1 MKEIKKNNNRFN
13 NIIKD
18 LLSGDNQKKLVA
30 IKQLRISGKP
40 EAIIPILDVYIKNN
54 DENVQREISSLLFD
68 LKLEA
73 AADELIKAISTK
85 KYVEIKPFIISIF
98 WQAGLDASNHLE
110 FLVKQAIKGNYF
122 VCLEV
127 LTVIENLDST
137 FNEEQINDLLFD
149 LDDAIDEDETEKQAL
164 LINLKKVIEELNI
177 EF

>member
-1 MKEIKKNNNRFN
+1 MPEIERNNNRFN

-18 LLSGDNQKKLVA
+18 LLSDDIKKVSIA

-40 EAIIPILDVYIKNN
+40 EAILPILDVYIETTSTQIK
-54 DENVQREISSLLFD
+54 EEISALLFD

-73 AADELIKAISTK
+73 AADELIKAISIK
-85 KYVEIKPFIISIF
+85 KYVEIKPFLISIF

-127 LTVIENLDST
+127 LTVIENLDAT
-137 FNEEQINDLLFD
+137 FNEEQINDILFD

-164 LINLKKVIEELNI
+164 LINLKKVIEKLDI
-177 EF
+177 DF